1 MGAIEIRN
9 LEKSYSGLQALR
21 GVNLTVKTG
30 EAYGLLGPNGAGKTT
45 LISILSGFVAPT
57 RGACS
62 IEGMDILRQPL
73 VVKPLIGLVPQ
84 EVSLYSALT
93 GRENLAF
100 FGRMYGVRGKALEE
114 RIHVL
119 LDFAGLSERGNDRVG
134 TYSGG
139 MKRRLNLVC
148 GLVHSP
154 RYVFLDEPT
163 VGVDPQSREHI
174 FRSIEDLKKEGIS
187 LIYTTHYTEEAERLC
202 DRIAIM
208 DEGRVIADG
217 RKSDLLSEHGCADVG
232 ELFLK
237 LTGKGL
243 RD

>member
-1 MGAIEIRN
+1 MGTIEITN
-9 LEKSYSGLQALR
+9 LEKSYSGLPALR
-21 GVNLTVKTG
+21 GVNLTVETG
-30 EAYGLLGPNGAGKTT
+30 EVCGLLGPNGAGKTT

-57 RGACS
+57 RGHCS
-62 IEGMDILRQPL
+62 IENMDIVKQPYA
-73 VVKPLIGLVPQ
+73 VKPLIGLIPQ
-84 EVSLYSALT
+84 EVSLYGALT

-100 FGRMYGVRGKALEE
+100 FGKMYGVGGKALARKIEK
-114 RIHVL
+114 L
-119 LDFAGLSERGNDRVG
+119 LEFSGLSDRGNDRVG

-174 FRSIEDLKKEGIS
+174 FRNIEELSNEGVC
-187 LIYTTHYTEEAERLC
+187 LIYTTHYIEEVERLC
-202 DRIAIM
+202 NRVAIL
-208 DEGRVIADG
+208 DEGLVIADG
-217 RKSDLLSEHGCADVG
+217 RKSELLSAHGCKDVG